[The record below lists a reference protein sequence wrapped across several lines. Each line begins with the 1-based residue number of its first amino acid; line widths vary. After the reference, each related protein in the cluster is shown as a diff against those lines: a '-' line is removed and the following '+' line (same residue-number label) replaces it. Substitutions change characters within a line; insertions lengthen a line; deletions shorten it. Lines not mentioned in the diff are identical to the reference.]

1 MDANKY
7 RTAYDKAQAVQH
19 EVWTELCQH
28 LEHAPDAQLL
38 SDYTATL
45 VYTLDKDR
53 REEALRLLRGAAVQP
68 SAAGH
73 RPGGELVHR
82 LRGAH
87 GAGYRGLCGKRPPAV
102 CAGRPC
108 RGAARRSRS
117 QTEGRARAVPYP
129 SRQRLCAGARRLSG
143 AALPAPG
150 HGKHSGRG
158 VRCGQDQPCAGC
170 VRPAYPGRSLCA
182 GGPAAAPATVLYLT
196 AENDP
201 NKVLRPRAEAMGAD
215 LDRLYFQDGASY
227 SMGDE
232 ELAALCRVYRP
243 ALLVFDP
250 IQSYLGQGVQMNRA
264 EQVRPLLDHLG
275 ALAKELDMAVL
286 LISHMSKPGPGV
298 CSALDRLLGSSDF
311 RNAARSILIAG
322 RDPEHPEVRVVA
334 HAKNSLG
341 QPGESQRYRI
351 CPQGTVAYDGPC
363 TLTADAIIREAGT
376 PATGNG
382 RPSAALANAIEA
394 LEKQLSFVG
403 WVEAGEVYRLCAE
416 RDISVSTIRRA
427 RVALGLKTLYIG
439 NQPNRKNYWYQPEL
453 EEASVVADIT
463 NQNQQIQ
470 LA

>member
-1 MDANKY
+1 M
-7 RTAYDKAQAVQH
+7 TAEIICVG
-19 EVWTELCQH
+19 TELLLGDILNTNAQFLSRELAELGISVLHQH
-28 LEHAPDAQLL
+28 VIGDNPARLRELVTQAKSRSDLLIFSGGLGPTEDDLTKETVAEAFGDTLHFDEVEWDKILAFFARTNRRPTENNRKQAMVPTNGHKIINDHGTAPGAWFEDAQ
-38 SDYTATL
+38 
-45 VYTLDKDR
+45 
-53 REEALRLLRGAAVQP
+53 
-68 SAAGH
+68 GH
-73 RPGGELVHR
+73 
-82 LRGAH
+82 
-87 GAGYRGLCGKRPPAV
+87 C
-102 CAGRPC
+102 
-108 RGAARRSRS
+108 
-117 QTEGRARAVPYP
+117 
-129 SRQRLCAGARRLSG
+129 
-143 AALPAPG
+143 AALMPG
-150 HGKHSGRG
+150 
-158 VRCGQDQPCAGC
+158 V
-170 VRPAYPGRSLCA
+170 
-182 GGPAAAPATVLYLT
+182 
-196 AENDP
+196 
-201 NKVLRPRAEAMGAD
+201 PREMKAMW
-215 LDRLYFQDGASY
+215 L
-227 SMGDE
+227 
-232 ELAALCRVYRP
+232 
-243 ALLVFDP
+243 
-250 IQSYLGQGVQMNRA
+250 